1 MESVLD
7 QKVREYQAVLERK
20 DELADATKANNKK
33 KEELEQ
39 EICQMMV
46 DEEKPSTVVDGYS
59 YSLQQKTEYSKLGE
73 EKLVEKGIDF
83 FDILREQGLGDIIV
97 EKVDPRTLN
106 STCKGI
112 VEENGELP
120 EELAEC
126 LSIYEK
132 LSISRRK
139 ANTKA
144 LNRAKANREEKDGT
158 ENNPF

>member
-7 QKVREYQAVLERK
+7 AKVREYQKILERK
-20 DELADATKANNKK
+20 EELADATKENNKA
-33 KEELEQ
+33 KEALEQ
-39 EICQMMV
+39 EICQMMI
-46 DEEKPSTVVDGYS
+46 DEEKPSTVVDGYN

-73 EKLVEKGIDF
+73 DKLAEKGLDF
-83 FDILREQGLGDIIV
+83 LEVLREQGLGSIIV
-97 EKVDPRTLN
+97 EKVDPRTLS

-112 VEENGELP
+112 VEESGELP

-132 LSISRRK
+132 LTISRKK

-144 LNRAKANREEKDGT
+144 LNRAKASRT
-158 ENNPF
+158 EGEG

>member
-1 MESVLD
+1 MDSVLD
-7 QKVREYQAVLERK
+7 QKVREYQKLLERK
-20 DELADATKANNKK
+20 DELTEATKANNKAK
-33 KEELEQ
+33 DELEQ

-46 DEEKPSTVVDGYS
+46 DEEKPSTVVDGYN

-73 EKLVEKGIDF
+73 DKLAEKGIDF
-83 FDILREQGLGDIIV
+83 FDILREQGLGSIIV
-97 EKVDPRTLN
+97 EKVDPRTLS

-132 LSISRRK
+132 LTISRKK
-139 ANTKA
+139 ANTSA
-144 LNRAKANREEKDGT
+144 LNRAKANRAGKG
-158 ENNPF
+158 N